1 MGLELGNLSE
11 AGELAPFLDFAREK
25 GMKIC
30 SLPPG
35 AAIERSVWHLDCD
48 LARLSVENAC
58 SRATAQGEEGLAKR
72 LENLLEHGTR
82 VQHVAFVTKESG
94 TYFFPEDIEKM
105 VASGPKAAHPFLR
118 TELSW
123 LRCFAGTDGTHY
135 WEERSS
141 RICIVF
147 DQDGAIPS
155 TGN

>member
-1 MGLELGNLSE
+1 MGLDLGNLSE
-11 AGELAPFLDFAREK
+11 AGELAPFLDLAQEK
-25 GMKIC
+25 GMKIRP
-30 SLPPG
+30 LPPG
-35 AAIERSVWHLDCD
+35 VEIERSIWHVDRD
-48 LARLSVENAC
+48 LVRLSVESAC
-58 SRATAQGEEGLAKR
+58 RRATAQGDEELAKR
-72 LENLLEHGTR
+72 LGNLLKHGTSA
-82 VQHVAFVTKESG
+82 QHAAFVTKESG